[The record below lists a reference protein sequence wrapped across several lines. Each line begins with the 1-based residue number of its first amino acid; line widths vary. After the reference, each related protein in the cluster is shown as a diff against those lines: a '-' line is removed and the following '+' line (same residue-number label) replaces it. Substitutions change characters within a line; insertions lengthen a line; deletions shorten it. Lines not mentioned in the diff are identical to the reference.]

1 MGTGEG
7 APEGS
12 REAEVGDLELW
23 FLPFSSSWK
32 QNGVL
37 TGLIQAELA
46 GKGSL

>member
-32 QNGVL
+32 ENGVI